1 MVRDMIEVLTSM
13 WARVHGRRG
22 ACDRALRAVTATKQP
37 EPAGAA
43 G

>member
-1 MVRDMIEVLTSM
+1 MIEVLTSM
-13 WARVHGRRG
+13 WARVYGRPVRVT
-22 ACDRALRAVTATKQP
+22 AALRAVTATKQP